1 MNYNSRIAAESV
13 EPLTS
18 DIGLDGEPTAK
29 SRKWL
34 WFGLIGLLLA
44 AIAGGYYYL
53 TNSGATPLAAADRD
67 EQVPSITVIAPGR
80 GTVEGVISAP
90 GTLAARREMPVG
102 VVGEGGRVVSV
113 PVEAGQWVGAG
124 QVLAVIDRA
133 VQTQQ
138 AQSSRA
144 QINVA
149 RADADLAQGN
159 LNRAEQLVERGFIS
173 KAEIDRL
180 TANRDSAA
188 ARVQVARAQYNELL
202 ARNARLNVVAP
213 AAGLVLERNV
223 EPGQTVSAGSGV
235 LFRIARGGEMELQ
248 AEVGE
253 SELARLSSGVQA
265 DVTPAGTDKIF
276 SGQVWQIAPVI
287 DPLNRQGQ
295 VRIALSYAPELRPG
309 GFATARIKSGTT
321 NAPLLP
327 ESAILSDREGSYV
340 YIIDKDDKVVRRS
353 ITLGIV
359 TPDGITIADGLNG
372 SERVV
377 LRAGGFLTPGES
389 VKPVLN
395 KTESAP
401 ERG

>member
-1 MNYNSRIAAESV
+1 MNYNSRIAGESV

-18 DIGLDGEPTAK
+18 EVGLDGEPVAK

-34 WFGLIGLLLA
+34 WLGLIGLILA
-44 AIAGGYYYL
+44 AIAGGYYFI
-53 TNSGATPLAAADRD
+53 TNGTATPTEAADRD
-67 EQVPSITVIAPGR
+67 DQVPSITVIAPGR

-144 QINVA
+144 QIDVA

-159 LNRAEQLVERGFIS
+159 LDRAQQLVERGFIS

-213 AAGLVLERNV
+213 AAGLVLERSV

-253 SELARLSSGVQA
+253 TELARLSTGVQA

-276 SGQVWQIAPVI
+276 SGQVWQIDPII
-287 DPLNRQGQ
+287 DPQNRQGR

-309 GFATARIKSGTT
+309 GFATAKIKSGTT

-327 ESAILSDREGSYV
+327 ESAILSDREGSFV
-340 YIIDKDDKVVRRS
+340 YIIDKNNKVVRRG
-353 ITLGIV
+353 IELGIV
-359 TPDGITIADGLNG
+359 TAEGITVADGLNG
-372 SERVV
+372 SERIV

-389 VKPVLN
+389 VKPILN
-395 KTESAP
+395 KNAGART
-401 ERG
+401 RN